1 MNYKEI
7 VVSFS
12 ILIEKR

>member
-7 VVSFS
+7 
-12 ILIEKR
+12 L